1 MCPWPE
7 LGVRAETRET
17 GYLEVAHG
25 RMLQTRPKQSELP
38 TMLLK
43 PKLSQTGSNKME
55 PGRTQE

>member
-7 LGVRAETRET
+7 LGVKAETRET

-25 RMLQTRPKQSELP
+25 RKLQARPKQSELP

-43 PKLSQTGSNKME
+43 PKLSLTGSNKLE
-55 PGRTQE
+55 PGWKQE